1 LKWRSQLIRRL
12 DGKGDTVHRDRGI
25 IIRWRRCVV
34 KKKSIVAVLSL
45 ILVVAL
51 AVTMVTFHIPQRVF
65 GDQPQQ
71 TNVVPGQPVSGGPP
85 IPQLTEDE
93 KAKAKEIALADP
105 RLQEV
110 LQGTVWAIAPDGI
123 GVWHTSADNGLQKI
137 GAVLKIDFAQP
148 YQISY
153 NWPFITDSEDSSGS
167 LSYNE
172 TTIYESFPVKI
183 LTILV
188 DLRTEKV
195 VMIAPMMDHSGL
207 S

>member
-1 LKWRSQLIRRL
+1 M
-12 DGKGDTVHRDRGI
+12 
-25 IIRWRRCVV
+25 
-34 KKKSIVAVLSL
+34 KKKCIVAGVSL
-45 ILVVAL
+45 IMVGVL

-65 GDQPQQ
+65 GGQPQ
-71 TNVVPGQPVSGGPP
+71 TNVVPGQPVSGGPV

-110 LQGTVWAIAPDGI
+110 LQGTVWTIAPDGI
-123 GVWHTSADNGLQKI
+123 GVWHTSADMGMQKI

-153 NWPFITDSEDSSGS
+153 NWPFPTDSEDSSGCF
-167 LSYNE
+167 SYNE

-195 VMIAPMMDHSGL
+195 VMIAPMTDRSVLSSGL

>member
-1 LKWRSQLIRRL
+1 M
-12 DGKGDTVHRDRGI
+12 
-25 IIRWRRCVV
+25 
-34 KKKSIVAVLSL
+34 KKKCIVAGVSL
-45 ILVVAL
+45 IMVGVL
-51 AVTMVTFHIPQRVF
+51 AVAMVTFHIPQRVF
-65 GDQPQQ
+65 GGGGQPQ
-71 TNVVPGQPVSGGPP
+71 TNVVPGQPVSGGPV

-123 GVWHTSADNGLQKI
+123 GVWHTSWDKGLQKI
-137 GAVLKIDFAQP
+137 GAVLLLNFDKP
-148 YQISY
+148 YEIAY
-153 NWPFITDSEDSSGS
+153 NWLFIAYSEDSSGCP
-167 LSYNE
+167 SYNE
-172 TTIYESFPVKI
+172 TTVYESFPVKI

-195 VMIAPMMDHSGL
+195 VMIAPMMDHSGMSSGL